1 MKTKAMAV
9 SIIVILSLL
18 FSIGTLTNAQEK
30 VLTPEIILTIK
41 TITEVQLSPSGK
53 TIVFQI
59 SRPRKD
65 DEKPGGAIAEIW
77 KISSQG
83 GNPVR
88 FTYNEKGDR
97 SSQFSPDGK
106 SVAFLSTRGESDKT
120 QIYIMPVD
128 GGEAVQ
134 LTKTDNSIGSFKWS
148 PDGSK
153 IAYTMTEPKTKD
165 EQQAEK
171 EGKDWSVV
179 DQNYKHSRL
188 YTIDVKSRDAR
199 LITKSLLTV
208 HDFDWSPDGSQF
220 ILAATE
226 TPLIDDSYMRVKL
239 ITVSSEGGEA
249 KLLVKTEGKL
259 TSPRWSPD
267 GKWITW
273 LGATSMNDP
282 FAGSIFIVPSGGG
295 TPENLQKGYEGSA
308 TWLSW
313 QKGTPST
320 IIFAA
325 IERQATVL
333 RMISVPER
341 KQLALHTQPLIMGSP
356 SFTSDGKW
364 MALVANTSKHPNE
377 IFFGEAV
384 DKPLKK
390 LTNFNPQLNDLQ
402 LGGQEIIKWKAKDGW
417 DIEGVI
423 VKPIGY
429 EKGKRYP
436 LVMQPHGG
444 PEAADVNGWYGSY
457 SRWGQMLAGKGYVT
471 FYPNYRGSIGRGVQ
485 FSKADHRDLM
495 GKEFQDMLDG
505 IDYLVKEEIVDGER
519 VGVGGGSYGGY
530 TSAWAATYGSRYFKA
545 AIAWMG
551 ITNWYSMTG
560 TSDIFWENS
569 TVHWDT
575 LMYEA
580 PDLYWNRSPIAHIK
594 NANTPTLIIHGA
606 VDPRVPIG
614 QSHELYTAMKWK
626 GVPVEFVTYPREGHG
641 VSEKAHQLD
650 FMQRTFHWFEKYL
663 KRGTIIP

>member
-1 MKTKAMAV
+1 MKTKYAGN
-9 SIIVILSLL
+9 SIVLMLSLV
-18 FSIGTLTNAQEK
+18 FFWCETVVAQQK
-30 VLTPEIILTIK
+30 LLTPELIVTIK
-41 TITEVQLSPSGK
+41 TTGDVQLSPDGK
-53 TIVFQI
+53 TIVFQV
-59 SRPRKD
+59 SRPRRD
-65 DEKPGGAIAEIW
+65 DEKPGGAITEIW

-83 GNPVR
+83 GDPAR
-88 FTYNEKGDR
+88 FTYNEKSDR
-97 SSQFSPDGK
+97 SPQFSPDGK
-106 SVAFLSTRGESDKT
+106 SVAFISTRGESDKG
-120 QIYIMPVD
+120 QIYIIPID

-134 LTKTDNSIGSFKWS
+134 LIPKAFGTENSVQMFKWS
-148 PDGSK
+148 PDGNK

-171 EGKDWSVV
+171 DGKDWSVV
-179 DQNYKHSRL
+179 DQNYKHTRL
-188 YTIDVKSRDAR
+188 YTIDVKTGNTK
-199 LITKSLLTV
+199 LISKSQMTV
-208 HDFDWSPDGSQF
+208 HDFDWSPDGGQF

-239 ITVSSEGGEA
+239 MTVSSEGGEA

-267 GKWITW
+267 GKWISW

-282 FAGSIFIVPSGGG
+282 FAGSVFVVPVVGGMS
-295 TPENLQKGYEGSA
+295 ENLHKGYEGTA
-308 TWLSW
+308 NWLSW
-313 QKGTPST
+313 QKGKPST
-320 IIFAA
+320 IVFAA
-325 IERQATVL
+325 IERQATVF
-333 RMISVPER
+333 RTISVPER
-341 KQLALHTQPLIMGSP
+341 KQSGLLTQPLIMGSP
-356 SFTSDGKW
+356 SFTRDGKW
-364 MALVANTSKHPNE
+364 MALAANTPKHPNE
-377 IFFGEAV
+377 IFFGESA
-384 DKPLKK
+384 DKPLKR

-402 LGGQEIIKWKAKDGW
+402 FSDQEIIRWKAKDGW

-444 PEAADVNGWYGSY
+444 PEAADVNGWYGTY

-505 IDYLVKEEIVDGER
+505 IDYLVKEGIVDGER

-650 FMQRTFHWFEKYL
+650 FMRRFLGWFEKYM
-663 KRGTIIP
+663 K